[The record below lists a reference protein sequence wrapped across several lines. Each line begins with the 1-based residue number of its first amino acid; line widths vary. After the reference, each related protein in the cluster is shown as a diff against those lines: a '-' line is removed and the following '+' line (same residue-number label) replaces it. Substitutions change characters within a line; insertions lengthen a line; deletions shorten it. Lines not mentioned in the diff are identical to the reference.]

1 MDMREVIK
9 KTEQFVYDEL
19 HSEGSG
25 HDWYHI
31 DRVRKLALNLA
42 QMEGEGDLFIIEMA
56 SLLHD
61 IPDEKLN
68 VSQQDGMKK
77 LLQWLNDVP
86 LELNQKEHIV
96 QIIETISFKGGNEA
110 PLTSIEAKIVRDADR
125 LDAIGAIG
133 IARTFAYAGNKGN
146 PIYDPNIEVREKMTV
161 HEYRKAPSSAIQH
174 FYEKLLKLKDLMQ
187 TTSGRKLAIERHL
200 FLEQYLSQFFK
211 EWNGEI

>member
-19 HSEGSG
+19 YSEGSG

-86 LELNQKEHIV
+86 LKLNQKDHIV
-96 QIIETISFKGGNEA
+96 QIIEVNGASFPPLNDMVSIICTIWSF
-110 PLTSIEAKIVRDADR
+110 
-125 LDAIGAIG
+125 
-133 IARTFAYAGNKGN
+133 
-146 PIYDPNIEVREKMTV
+146 
-161 HEYRKAPSSAIQH
+161 
-174 FYEKLLKLKDLMQ
+174 
-187 TTSGRKLAIERHL
+187 
-200 FLEQYLSQFFK
+200 
-211 EWNGEI
+211 